1 LLSVRA
7 VIFTDMDGTLLDHAD
22 YSWAPAKKTLARCER
37 EGAMVVPTSS
47 KTRAELMLWLKKLS
61 LRAPIISE
69 NGAGA
74 FPGTLTEGVKL
85 FSDELGCEPAMVFCV
100 PIERV
105 RAAIEA
111 LRDKIPGEIINF
123 GRMTLEE
130 IIEHTG
136 LSHEEALL
144 AAERDFDEPFL
155 WKPEPTS
162 AELSEVSMHFAEYG
176 LVMTRGGRFWHLMG
190 GCDKSVAVRWMKKT
204 LFAPG
209 TPTLALGDAPNDMG
223 MLAAVDKGVLMDED
237 DRGPKRWAREVS
249 LWLDGLKEKK

>member
-1 LLSVRA
+1 MLSVRA

-22 YSWAPAKKTLARCER
+22 YSWAPAKGALKRCER
-37 EGAMVVPTSS
+37 EGVVVVPTSS

-61 LRAPIISE
+61 LQAPIISE

-74 FPGTLTEGVKL
+74 FPGTLTDGREL
-85 FSDELGCEPAMVFCV
+85 FTDELGCEAAKVFCV
-100 PIERV
+100 PIQKV
-105 RAAIEA
+105 RAAIEE
-111 LRDKIPGEIINF
+111 LRSRIPGKLINF
-123 GRMTLEE
+123 GQMDLQE

-136 LSHEEALL
+136 LPENEAQL

-155 WKPEPTS
+155 WEPEPDPE
-162 AELSEVSMHFAEYG
+162 ELSEVSMHFAEHG

-190 GCDKSVAVRWMKKT
+190 GCDKSVAVRWMKKN

-223 MLAAVDKGVLMDED
+223 MLAAVDKGILMDED
-237 DRGPKRWAREVS
+237 DRGPKRWAREVL
-249 LWLDGLKEKK
+249 LWLDELKEKK